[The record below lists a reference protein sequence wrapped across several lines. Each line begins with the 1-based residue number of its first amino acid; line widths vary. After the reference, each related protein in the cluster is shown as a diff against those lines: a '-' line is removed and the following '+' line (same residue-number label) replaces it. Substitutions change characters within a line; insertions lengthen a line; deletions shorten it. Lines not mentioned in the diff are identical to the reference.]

1 MENEPLR
8 ARWLQVK
15 GVLKELWGEITGDEL
30 EFIDGQRDRLV
41 GKLQQIY
48 GMSEEEAQKEVDK
61 IIDRL
66 GP

>member
-1 MENEPLR
+1 MESPLLKS
-8 ARWLQVK
+8 RWLQAK
-15 GVLKELWGEITGDEL
+15 GILKELWGEITGDEL

-48 GMSEEEAQKEVDK
+48 GLSEEEAQREVDR

>member
-1 MENEPLR
+1 MENEPLK